1 MARITL
7 SALLTD
13 ARGKVGTIVFSRWRS
28 IGTVRGLVTPA
39 NPRTTLQRRTRGFMW
54 AVSRAWARQSVP
66 YKASFNLAASG
77 QPWSGFNRFVDVFR
91 DFAFGFRDYRST
103 TVGSHA
109 AGVTALIV
117 TASQPPDTPLGIDTA
132 GFAPGAQIRVTGHAA
147 LYSVIAVDHLTNTL
161 TISPGLS
168 ALTDAGTVVETAGPP
183 APDASPWTFRP

>member
-39 NPRTTLQRRTRGFMW
+39 NPQTTLQRRTRGFIW
-54 AVSRAWARQSVP
+54 AVSRSWARQSLP
-66 YKASFNLAASG
+66 YKASFRAAASG

-103 TVGSHA
+103 TVGTQA
-109 AGVTALIV
+109 AGATSVTVA
-117 TASQPPDTPLGIDTA
+117 AAAPLDNPVQIDTA
-132 GFAPGAQIRVTGHAA
+132 GFAPNAQVRIAGHVGLYTVT
-147 LYSVIAVDHLTNTL
+147 AVNYLTNVL
-161 TISPGLS
+161 TITPGLS
-168 ALTDAGTVVETAGPP
+168 AALTGGEAVESAGPP
-183 APDASPWTFRP
+183 APDATPWTYRP